1 MGSIWNEIKSWVTE
15 RELVLAHTSYPEALL
30 VRMKSFLKILSLF
43 ISYSA
48 QHSFLGLDPQE
59 GKDLLTYS
67 LILYEFLNIYSISPK
82 YIYLTLILSRT
93 PCQAQ
98 RRREWKYKIRNEH
111 RLSFSTFRL
120 HSQRL
125 CLLLTCSGCDWV
137 F

>member
-1 MGSIWNEIKSWVTE
+1 MEWNKKLNDREGTRSSPYLLPWSPSGANEIFSKNSISFYFLFSTALISRVGSTGRE
-15 RELVLAHTSYPEALL
+15 R
-30 VRMKSFLKILSLF
+30 F
-43 ISYSA
+43 
-48 QHSFLGLDPQE
+48 
-59 GKDLLTYS
+59 TYIFTHS

-98 RRREWKYKIRNEH
+98 RRKEWKYKIRNEH